1 MNFRYEIYKVADNQ
15 YGSEDANGTWNGMIR
30 DLVDKVIHITCIGLA
45 YFHFKF
51 DFKFQKADLAISAF
65 TINFK
70 RQQVVDFTKPFLS
83 LGISIL
89 YKVPTSSKPGLFSFL
104 NPLSL
109 QIWIYTLITY
119 ILVSLIMMV
128 LARFS
133 PYEWR
138 NTHPC
143 NLNNDYVENQFT
155 VWNSLWFA
163 VGTLMQQGML

>member
-1 MNFRYEIYKVADNQ
+1 
-15 YGSEDANGTWNGMIR
+15 
-30 DLVDKVIHITCIGLA
+30 
-45 YFHFKF
+45 
-51 DFKFQKADLAISAF
+51 LAISAF

-70 RQQVVDFTKPFLS
+70 RQKVVDFTKPFLS

-104 NPLSL
+104 NPLSPE
-109 QIWIYTLITY
+109 IWVYVGITLMS
-119 ILVSLIMMV
+119 VSLVMMV

-143 NLNNDYVENQFT
+143 NFNNEYVENQFT

-163 VGTLMQQGML
+163 VGTLMQQGRVKFTFYLLIVILFFSKKNSSNRFRYKSESIIN

>member
-1 MNFRYEIYKVADNQ
+1 MYFFVVV
-15 YGSEDANGTWNGMIR
+15 
-30 DLVDKVIHITCIGLA
+30 DLKSNSLI
-45 YFHFKF
+45 
-51 DFKFQKADLAISAF
+51 QKADLAISAF

-104 NPLSL
+104 NPLSPE
-109 QIWIYTLITY
+109 IWVYVGITF
-119 ILVSLIMMV
+119 ISVSLVMMV

-143 NLNNDYVENQFT
+143 NFNNEFVENQFT

-163 VGTLMQQGML
+163 VGTLMQQGTETTTSPTTTRKLKKLFKICLHETK

>member
-1 MNFRYEIYKVADNQ
+1 LDEIAKKMNFRYEIYKVADNN
-15 YGSEDANGTWNGMIR
+15 YGNEDANGTWDGMIR
-30 DLVDKVIHITCIGLA
+30 ELMEK
-45 YFHFKF
+45 
-51 DFKFQKADLAISAF
+51 KADLAISAF

-104 NPLSL
+104 NPLSPE
-109 QIWIYTLITY
+109 IWVYVGITF
-119 ILVSLIMMV
+119 ISVSLVMMV

-143 NLNNDYVENQFT
+143 Y
-155 VWNSLWFA
+155 
-163 VGTLMQQGML
+163 